1 MGSFIKHTGTPRHSG
16 RYPWGSGDDPEQ
28 RNTSF
33 SGYVNRLKKSGVSEV
48 DIAKSMNMSTLELR
62 QKLSTEKAEEK
73 AADRSMALR
82 LKEKGLSNV
91 AIGKRMGRN
100 ESSVR
105 ALLDPILEEKANITK
120 VIAEQLRSAV
130 DSKEYLDVG
139 AGTEVNLSI
148 SRTKLDTAISLLQ
161 AEGYKMHYVKE
172 RQLGTG
178 KYTSYRVLT
187 KPDVT
192 YSDVSKNRDKI
203 VPMTGHFEENG
214 RIYEPVQPPV
224 NVNSKR
230 ISVRYKEDGGSD
242 KDGVIEIRRGV
253 EDLSLGSKNYGQV
266 RVAVDGTHYLK
277 GMAMYSDD
285 IPAGKDIIFNT
296 NKQRGTPLLGPKNNT
311 VAKILETD
319 PERPFGSDV
328 RQKKYVDSKGK
339 EHLSALNMVNEEG
352 SWDDWNRTL
361 SSQMLSKQLPP
372 LAKKQLAKA
381 LAKKQTEYEEIMSCT
396 NPAVKKRLLEAFAD
410 DCDAS
415 SVHLKAA
422 ALPRQATKVILPL
435 TSLKENEVFAPTY
448 HDGEPVVLIRH
459 PHGGTFEIPELIVN
473 NKNPEGR
480 RLLTKDAP
488 DAIGI
493 HPKVAQ
499 QLSGADFDG
508 DTVLVIPNRNR
519 DVRTSAPLKGLKDFD
534 SKLAYPY
541 RDGMKVMGKVQ
552 KERAMGDISNLIT
565 DMTIMGANENEICRA
580 VRHSMVIIDA
590 EKHKL
595 DYQTSAID
603 NNIAGLKKKYQGGER
618 SGAATLIS
626 RAKSEER
633 VPLRKDTYSIDPV
646 TGKKQYQY
654 LTNTYRVNSKGQ
666 KVRVTVDSVEKLS
679 EYGPVSRIVNTK
691 KVKDPITGKISY
703 VPTKDKVILSKTI
716 STKMAEAD
724 DAFKLS
730 SGHRMESIYAEYANN
745 LKSLANKSRLEV
757 LNTEDAPYSPSARK
771 VYDKEVSSLKAK
783 LRLAFMNKPLERRAQ
798 LIGNAA
804 VSKKRAANPD
814 MEKDALKKLKGKELI
829 RARLITGAKKQQ
841 IVLTDKEWEAIQ
853 AGAIH
858 KSLLEQIILNA
869 DLDVLK
875 QRATPRPITIMST
888 TMRSRAKQMLK
899 LGATP
904 AEVAQALGVSTSTIA
919 TINE

>member
-1 MGSFIKHTGTPRHSG
+1 MGSFIKHIGTPRHSG

-328 RQKKYVDSKGK
+328 RQKKYVDAKGK

-691 KVKDPITGKISY
+691 KVKDPITGKISH
-703 VPTKDKVILSKTI
+703 VPTKDRVILSKTI

-757 LNTEDAPYSPSARK
+757 LNTKDAPYSPSARK

-829 RARLITGAKKQQ
+829 RARMITGAKKQQ